1 VGATKSCHT
10 IQTCVHHLSFVTGVT
25 IRFDSYKDAEEQ
37 MLHVLEVE
45 TNSPAELAGLVP
57 FKDYLLGTAEKAF
70 TDADVLQ
77 QELVAHIDR
86 PVEFYVYNTDTD
98 EVRVVVIMPTEVTFC
113 AVPASENADECYL
126 HCARTMVLIPLFMRL
141 RLHHAQDWGDKGNQ
155 GLLGAN
161 VAFGYL
167 HVLPTHCCETIGK

>member
-1 VGATKSCHT
+1 VLSDTKQKLARGGNVGWVRPRAAGIDSCT
-10 IQTCVHHLSFVTGVT
+10 HHLSFVTGVT

-98 EVRVVVIMPTEVTFC
+98 EVRVVVIMPTEVTFSS
-113 AVPASENADECYL
+113 VPALWECG
-126 HCARTMVLIPLFMRL
+126 R
-141 RLHHAQDWGDKGNQ
+141 
-155 GLLGAN
+155 
-161 VAFGYL
+161 
-167 HVLPTHCCETIGK
+167 VLPSLYSYYGAHSFIYALSVPILRRSFLSATSRIGLGR

>member
-1 VGATKSCHT
+1 
-10 IQTCVHHLSFVTGVT
+10 
-25 IRFDSYKDAEEQ
+25 

-98 EVRVVVIMPTEVTFC
+98 EVRVVVIMPTEVHSVLSRPC
-113 AVPASENADECYL
+113 GNADECCL
-126 HCARTMVLIPLFMRL
+126 HCTHTMVLIRIFMRFWKL
-141 RLHHAQDWGDKGNQ
+141 HAQDWGDKGNQ

-167 HVLPTHCCETIGK
+167 HVLPAHCCETIGK

>member
-1 VGATKSCHT
+1 
-10 IQTCVHHLSFVTGVT
+10 
-25 IRFDSYKDAEEQ
+25 

-98 EVRVVVIMPTEVTFC
+98 EVRVVVIMPTEVHSVLSRPC
-113 AVPASENADECYL
+113 GNADECWL
-126 HCARTMVLIPLFMRL
+126 HCTRTMLIPLFMYL

-167 HVLPTHCCETIGK
+167 HVLPAHCCETIGK

>member
-1 VGATKSCHT
+1 
-10 IQTCVHHLSFVTGVT
+10 
-25 IRFDSYKDAEEQ
+25 

-113 AVPASENADECYL
+113 SALALWECEWCR
-126 HCARTMVLIPLFMRL
+126 HCTRTSTLIPLFMHFL
-141 RLHHAQDWGDKGNQ
+141 YPYFGAHSFRLHHEQDWGDKGNQ

-167 HVLPTHCCETIGK
+167 HVLPAHCCETIGK